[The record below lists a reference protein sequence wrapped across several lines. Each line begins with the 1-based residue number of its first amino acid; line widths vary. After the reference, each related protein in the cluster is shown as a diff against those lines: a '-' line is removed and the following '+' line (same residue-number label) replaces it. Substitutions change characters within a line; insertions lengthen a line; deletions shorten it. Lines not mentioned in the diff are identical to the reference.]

1 MSNIGNDLTTGS
13 VPKQLVRFAIPTF
26 IGYFLY
32 TGYSI
37 INTIWV
43 GNLLGETAVGA
54 TAVSFVITYIIVAV
68 AFGATMASTIL
79 VAQNFGAKNI
89 AMVEKVVGASYSLGF
104 IINTVLTLLV
114 FVFSDSI
121 LTAMNTPQ
129 IVFESASTYLKISI
143 LGCWVLYYFIL
154 NIAILR
160 GIGDTVT
167 PMALMSLSVVINA
180 VLDPVMIMGLGPMPK
195 LGLNGAAY
203 ASLIAQT
210 VALITG
216 VIYVRSKNSLVA
228 PSFKKFNLDKN
239 LTTQLLKVGF
249 PAILQQ
255 SLTAIGGSF
264 MASFVNYFGAV
275 AIAGYGAVIRVD
287 SFINIIAMSLGTA
300 AAAFTG
306 QNLGAK
312 KPERVREAY
321 KWGII
326 LSLLLSVVITLI
338 CVLIPDI
345 ILSAFVHQRDVLNI
359 GSVCLQYL
367 GVGYV
372 FMLIMFS
379 VNGLFNGSGK
389 TMVSMIITLTSLW
402 IIRIPISYVLMRSS
416 MKIEGIWLAID
427 ISYVIAA
434 FAGIVYFY
442 QNNIKKPKDTAKL
455 NETS

>member
-359 GSVCLQYL
+359 GSVCLRYL